1 MAKKAMKHKAKPRKK
16 GIRKKFYEIKA
27 PLTSVKIDLYGES
40 AEKLDG
46 HIIKLDLTRSLKGK
60 SFELRL
66 KVKAKEDKLEAE
78 PLSLKLIMS
87 YIRRIM
93 RKGVDYVEDSFEM
106 ECRDSIVKVKPFL
119 ITRKKVSRAVKRMLR
134 EGAKKHLEAKL
145 KIRTAEEIF
154 SDIMANKLQK
164 DLSLKLKKIYPLA
177 FCEIRIFEVI
187 GEKKKEKKAE
197 EKEK

>member
-16 GIRKKFYEIKA
+16 GVRKKFYEVKV
-27 PLTSVKIDLYGES
+27 PLTSAKVDLYGES
-40 AEKLDG
+40 TEELDG
-46 HIIKLDLTRSLKGK
+46 HIVKVDLTRSLRGK

-66 KVKAKEDKLEAE
+66 KVKAKGDKLEAE
-78 PLSLKLIMS
+78 PLSLKLVMS

-106 ECRDSIVKVKPFL
+106 ECRDFAIKVKPFL
-119 ITRKKVSRAVKRMLR
+119 ITRKKVSRAVRRALR
-134 EGAKKHLEAKL
+134 ETAKKHLGARL
-145 KIRTAEEIF
+145 KVRTAEEIF

-164 DLSLKLKKIYPLA
+164 DLSIKLKKIYPLA

-187 GEKKKEKKAE
+187 GEKKKEGK
-197 EKEK
+197 